1 MSDTKEKPKD
11 AKPDAAAAKAKP
23 GIVALLT
30 KLPVLLGLVMTLE
43 AAALLVAFKV
53 FMSGG
58 PQSAEAVLLVPADA
72 AGGTTKAGGDKA
84 NPDKAQADKGDA
96 DKANTE
102 KPAAKAED
110 HSKDQ
115 AAGAHGASSH
125 ANGTHA
131 KGQPVEV
138 ALVDIRAPNKLS
150 GRTFIYDVS
159 VFAVVKDDKAEE
171 FKAAVKSREASIRDR
186 IRTIIAQLHPDKL
199 GGGNEP
205 GLETLRRQ
213 IRYQLEDIA
222 GEGVIT
228 EVLVA
233 RCIPFRADF

>member
-1 MSDTKEKPKD
+1 MSDKKDKPKD
-11 AKPDAAAAKAKP
+11 AKADGAAKAKP
-23 GIVALLT
+23 GIVAMLT
-30 KLPVLLGLVMTLE
+30 KLPVLLGIIMTVE
-43 AAALLVAFKV
+43 AAALLVGFKL

-58 PQSAEAVLLVPADA
+58 PQAAEAVLLVPADA
-72 AGGTTKAGGDKA
+72 PADAAAKT
-84 NPDKAQADKGDA
+84 PADKEHA
-96 DKANTE
+96 D
-102 KPAAKAED
+102 KPAAKADD
-110 HSKDQ
+110 H
-115 AAGAHGASSH
+115 AAPAGDHAAPADAHGAASHGASSS
-125 ANGTHA
+125 HA

-171 FKAAVKSREASIRDR
+171 FKAAVKAREASIRDR

-213 IRYQLEDIA
+213 IRYQMEDIA
-222 GEGVIT
+222 GEGVIV
-228 EVLVA
+228 EILVA